1 MRNETSLIDKI
12 QETRSE
18 IFGLLSQKKRNNT
31 ETKPKCRHRL
41 KHTRQ
46 STDKLHRTEHNVHLF
61 KTK

>member
-31 ETKPKCRHRL
+31 ETKTEMSTPSKAHSS
-41 KHTRQ
+41 KH
-46 STDKLHRTEHNVHLF
+46 
-61 KTK
+61 